1 MSVPVKNPPPAQAQ
15 NPTAHNPHA
24 NPRTFVARA
33 RERFLSD
40 DRTGSDGAGDDGTV
54 RDAISTSWRRSRSF
68 KVQTDRLEL
77 PFVRE
82 PNTDSPLMSAARPVL
97 DQLAV
102 DLSAEPVSI
111 ILTSPDGVVLSRAT
125 GSGELLGRL
134 DAVSLAPGYSYSEE
148 HAGTNGIGTAL
159 ETRQATLVTGAE
171 HYAGCL
177 AELSCAGVPIRNPF
191 SGGVVGALDLTGWV
205 AEGGSLL
212 LSLAKSATV
221 QIEQQ
226 MLANASER
234 ESRLLAAYLATCRR
248 APQMMVLA
256 IAADVVLMNRRLR
269 QSIDPQDQVSM
280 LEHAVDQ
287 IHETQSTRRVN
298 TLPSGRTLRLAS
310 VSQFSD
316 VDAGIA
322 VFHVHLMDSTP
333 SSPPRRRPTTPSPL
347 PGIVGRSSSWRQCC
361 DRIAQTV
368 GAGQWIAVSGER
380 GSGRAAVLRSAAGQY
395 RSGAIRVFAAADF
408 SDADT
413 LDSFAAEMER
423 DDFAVIIRDID
434 EFDDDMLLDL
444 ADVLQGREHAGWLG
458 ITLNAEDS
466 APGLAATLLPFFS
479 HTIEVPP
486 LRHRIED
493 LQVLVPTLLRQLT
506 RGRELSVAPDAMRQL
521 SKYTWPGNVAELR
534 QALRDVVTHHRSG
547 TITVQHLP
555 PTYRAQ
561 NRHTLTRIE
570 ALERDAIVRSLE
582 ENAHNKVAAANALG
596 ISRATIYRKIKE
608 FGIDI

>member
-1 MSVPVKNPPPAQAQ
+1 MSTPVNHQ
-15 NPTAHNPHA
+15 PTARARNSI
-24 NPRTFVARA
+24 TYVARA
-33 RERFLSD
+33 RERFLSEDGTPD
-40 DRTGSDGAGDDGTV
+40 DRVDGTV

-68 KVQTDRLEL
+68 KVQADRLEL

-102 DLSAEPVSI
+102 DLSTEPVSI
-111 ILTSPDGVVLSRAT
+111 ILTSPDGVVLSRAA
-125 GSGELLGRL
+125 GSRELLGQL

-177 AELSCAGVPIRNPF
+177 AQLSCAGVPIRNPF
-191 SGGVVGALDLTGWV
+191 SGGIVGALDLTGWV
-205 AEGGSLL
+205 EEGGSLL

-256 IAADVVLMNRRLR
+256 LAADVVLMNRRLR

-287 IHETQSTRRVN
+287 TLDATAARRVN
-298 TLPSGRTLRLAS
+298 TLPSGRTLRLAP
-310 VSQFSD
+310 VAEFSD
-316 VDAGIA
+316 TDAGIA
-322 VFHVHLMDSTP
+322 VFHVHLMDPGP
-333 SSPPRRRPTTPSPL
+333 SPEPRRRPATAATL
-347 PGIVGRSSSWRQCC
+347 PGIVGRSSSWRECC
-361 DRIAQTV
+361 DRIAQHV
-368 GAGQWIAVSGER
+368 GAGRWIAVSGER
-380 GSGRAAVLRSAAGQY
+380 GSGRAAVLRAAAGQY
-395 RSGAIRVFAAADF
+395 LRGTIRVFSAEDF

-413 LDSFAAEMER
+413 LDSFTAEIER
-423 DDFAVIIRDID
+423 DDFAIILRDID
-434 EFDDDMLLDL
+434 EFDDDMLFDV

-458 ITLNAEDS
+458 ITLS
-466 APGLAATLLPFFS
+466 AVDTLPALGATLLPFFS
-479 HTIEVPP
+479 HTVEVPP

-493 LQVLVPTLLRQLT
+493 LQVLVPTILRQLT
-506 RGRELSVAPDAMRQL
+506 RGKELPVAPDAMRQL

-547 TITVQHLP
+547 TITVKQLP

-561 NRHTLTRIE
+561 SRHTLTRIE

-582 ENAHNKVAAANALG
+582 ENGHNKLAAAHALG

-608 FGIDI
+608 FGIDV

>member
-1 MSVPVKNPPPAQAQ
+1 MSTPVNHQPSAQAR
-15 NPTAHNPHA
+15 NSIAY
-24 NPRTFVARA
+24 VARA

-40 DRTGSDGAGDDGTV
+40 DGVADDRFGGTV

-68 KVQTDRLEL
+68 KVQADRLEL

-125 GSGELLGRL
+125 GSRELLGQL

-177 AELSCAGVPIRNPF
+177 AQLSCAGVPIRNPF
-191 SGGVVGALDLTGWV
+191 SGGIVGALDLTGWV
-205 AEGGSLL
+205 EEGGSLL

-226 MLANASER
+226 MLTNASER

-256 IAADVVLMNRRLR
+256 LAADVVLMNRRLR

-287 IHETQSTRRVN
+287 TLDNSSTRRVN
-298 TLPSGRTLRLAS
+298 TLPSGRAVRLAP
-310 VSQFSD
+310 VVEFSD
-316 VDAGIA
+316 TDAGIA
-322 VFHVHLMDSTP
+322 VFHVHLMDP
-333 SSPPRRRPTTPSPL
+333 GPAPEPRRRPTAAATL
-347 PGIVGRSSSWRQCC
+347 PGIVGRSSSWRECC
-361 DRIAQTV
+361 HRIAQHV
-368 GAGQWIAVSGER
+368 GAGRWIAVSGER
-380 GSGRAAVLRSAAGQY
+380 GSGRAAVLRAAAGQY
-395 RSGAIRVFAAADF
+395 RRGTIRVFSAEDF

-413 LDSFAAEMER
+413 LDTFTAEIER
-423 DDFAVIIRDID
+423 DDFAIILRDID
-434 EFDDDMLLDL
+434 EFDDDMLFDV

-458 ITLNAEDS
+458 ITLSTVDTLPAL
-466 APGLAATLLPFFS
+466 GATLLPFFS
-479 HTIEVPP
+479 HTVEVPP

-493 LQVLVPTLLRQLT
+493 LQVLVPAILRQLT
-506 RGRELSVAPDAMRQL
+506 RGKELPVAPDAMRQL

-547 TITVQHLP
+547 TITVTQLP

-561 NRHTLTRIE
+561 SRHTLTRIE

-582 ENAHNKVAAANALG
+582 ENGHNKLAAAHALG

-608 FGIDI
+608 FGIDV

>member
-1 MSVPVKNPPPAQAQ
+1 MKPKPTDQSREPV
-15 NPTAHNPHA
+15 AH
-24 NPRTFVARA
+24 VARA
-33 RERFLSD
+33 RERFLSEDGVVD
-40 DRTGSDGAGDDGTV
+40 DRLTGAV

-82 PNTDSPLMSAARPVL
+82 PNTDSPLMTAARPVL
-97 DQLAV
+97 DQLAT
-102 DLSAEPVSI
+102 DLSSEPVSI
-111 ILTSPDGVVLSRAT
+111 ILTSPDGVVLSRAA
-125 GSGELLGRL
+125 GSGELLGQL

-177 AELSCAGVPIRNPF
+177 AQLSCAGVPIRNPF

-205 AEGGSLL
+205 EKGGSLL

-226 MLANASER
+226 MLANASES
-234 ESRLLAAYLATCRR
+234 ESRLLSAYLATCRR

-287 IHETQSTRRVN
+287 TLDVAAGRRVN
-298 TLPSGRTLRLAS
+298 TLPSGRSVRLAP
-310 VSQFSD
+310 VVEFSD
-316 VDAGIA
+316 AAAGIA
-322 VFHVHLMDSTP
+322 VFHVHLMDSATAT
-333 SSPPRRRPTTPSPL
+333 SPQRRPSTASML
-347 PGIVGRSSSWRQCC
+347 PGIVGRSSSWRQAS
-361 DRIAQTV
+361 DRIAQHV
-368 GAGQWIAVSGER
+368 GAGHWIAVSGER
-380 GSGRAAVLRSAAGQY
+380 GSGRSAVLRAAAGQC
-395 RSGAIRVFAAADF
+395 RHGTIRVYAAADF
-408 SDADT
+408 QDTDT
-413 LDSFAAEMER
+413 LDSFAAELDTDGFAIILR
-423 DDFAVIIRDID
+423 DAD
-434 EFDDDMLLDL
+434 EFDDDMLF
-444 ADVLQGREHAGWLG
+444 DVAEVMQGREHAGWLG
-458 ITLNAEDS
+458 MTLS
-466 APGLAATLLPFFS
+466 AGDATPTLGVTLLPFFS

-493 LQVLVPTLLRQLT
+493 LQVLVPAILLQLT
-506 RGRELSVAPDAMRQL
+506 RGRELEVAPDAMRQL

-534 QALRDVVTHHRSG
+534 QALRDVVIHHRSG
-547 TITVQHLP
+547 TITAQHLP

-561 NRHTLTRIE
+561 SRHTLTRIE

-582 ENAHNKVAAANALG
+582 ENGRNKVAAAHALG

-608 FGIDI
+608 FGIDV

>member
-1 MSVPVKNPPPAQAQ
+1 MKPKPTDQSREPV
-15 NPTAHNPHA
+15 TH
-24 NPRTFVARA
+24 VARA

-40 DRTGSDGAGDDGTV
+40 DGVVDDRLTGAV

-82 PNTDSPLMSAARPVL
+82 PNTDSPLMTAARPVL
-97 DQLAV
+97 DQLAT
-102 DLSAEPVSI
+102 DLSSEPVSI
-111 ILTSPDGVVLSRAT
+111 ILTSPDGVVLSRAA
-125 GSGELLGRL
+125 GSGELLGQL

-177 AELSCAGVPIRNPF
+177 AQLSCAGVPIRNPF

-205 AEGGSLL
+205 EKGGSLL

-226 MLANASER
+226 MLANASES
-234 ESRLLAAYLATCRR
+234 ESRLLSAYLATCRR

-287 IHETQSTRRVN
+287 TLDVAAGRRVN
-298 TLPSGRTLRLAS
+298 TLPSGRSVRLAP
-310 VSQFSD
+310 VVEFSD
-316 VDAGIA
+316 AAAGIA
-322 VFHVHLMDSTP
+322 VFHVHLMDSATAT
-333 SSPPRRRPTTPSPL
+333 SPHRRPSPASML
-347 PGIVGRSSSWRQCC
+347 PGIVGRSSSWRQAS
-361 DRIAQTV
+361 DRIAQHV
-368 GAGQWIAVSGER
+368 GAGHWIAVSGER
-380 GSGRAAVLRSAAGQY
+380 GSGRSAVLRAAAGQC
-395 RSGAIRVFAAADF
+395 RRGTIRVYAAADF
-408 SDADT
+408 QDTDT
-413 LDSFAAEMER
+413 LDSFAAELDTDGFAIILR
-423 DDFAVIIRDID
+423 DAD
-434 EFDDDMLLDL
+434 EFDDDMLF
-444 ADVLQGREHAGWLG
+444 DVAEVMQGREHAGWLG
-458 ITLNAEDS
+458 MTLS
-466 APGLAATLLPFFS
+466 AGDATPALGATLLPFFS

-486 LRHRIED
+486 LRHRVED
-493 LQVLVPTLLRQLT
+493 LQVLVPAILLQLT
-506 RGRELSVAPDAMRQL
+506 RGRELEVAPDAMRQL

-534 QALRDVVTHHRSG
+534 QALRDVVIHHRSG
-547 TITVQHLP
+547 TITAQHLP

-561 NRHTLTRIE
+561 SRHTLTRIE

-582 ENAHNKVAAANALG
+582 ENGRNKVAAANALG

-608 FGIDI
+608 FGIDV

>member
-1 MSVPVKNPPPAQAQ
+1 MKPKPTDQSREPV
-15 NPTAHNPHA
+15 AH
-24 NPRTFVARA
+24 VARA

-40 DRTGSDGAGDDGTV
+40 DGVVDDRMSGAV

-68 KVQTDRLEL
+68 NVQTDRLEL

-82 PNTDSPLMSAARPVL
+82 PNTDSPLMTAARPVL
-97 DQLAV
+97 DQLAA

-111 ILTSPDGVVLSRAT
+111 ILTSPDGVVLSRAA
-125 GSGELLGRL
+125 GCGELLGQL

-177 AELSCAGVPIRNPF
+177 ARLSCAGVPIRNPF
-191 SGGVVGALDLTGWV
+191 SGGLVGALDLTGWV
-205 AEGGSLL
+205 QEGGSLL

-234 ESRLLAAYLATCRR
+234 ESRLLSAYLATCRR

-287 IHETQSTRRVN
+287 TLEVAAGRRVN
-298 TLPSGRTLRLAS
+298 TLPSGRSVRLAP
-310 VSQFSD
+310 VTEFSHAED
-316 VDAGIA
+316 GVA
-322 VFHVHLMDSTP
+322 VFHVHLMDSVTSAPPQRRSSKP
-333 SSPPRRRPTTPSPL
+333 SVL
-347 PGIVGRSSSWRQCC
+347 PGIVGRSSSWRQAC
-361 DRIAQTV
+361 DRIVQHV
-368 GAGQWIAVSGER
+368 GDGHWIAVSGER
-380 GSGRAAVLRSAAGQY
+380 GSGRSAVLRAAAGRY
-395 RSGAIRVFAAADF
+395 RHGTIRVYAAEDF
-408 SDADT
+408 QDADT
-413 LDSFAAEMER
+413 LDSFAAELDTDGFAIILR
-423 DDFAVIIRDID
+423 DVD
-434 EFDDDMLLDL
+434 ELPD
-444 ADVLQGREHAGWLG
+444 DVLFDVAEVMQGREHAGWLG
-458 ITLNAEDS
+458 MTLSSSDS
-466 APGLAATLLPFFS
+466 TPALGATLLPFFS

-493 LQVLVPTLLRQLT
+493 LQVLVPTILLQLT
-506 RGRELSVAPDAMRQL
+506 RGRELAVAPDAMRQL

-534 QALRDVVTHHRSG
+534 QALRDVVIHHRSG
-547 TITVQHLP
+547 TITAQHLP

-561 NRHTLTRIE
+561 SRHTLTRIE

-582 ENAHNKVAAANALG
+582 ENGRNKVAAAHALG

-608 FGIDI
+608 FGIDV

>member
-1 MSVPVKNPPPAQAQ
+1 MAVQVKHQPAAQARV
-15 NPTAHNPHA
+15 PITH
-24 NPRTFVARA
+24 VARA
-33 RERFLSD
+33 RENFLSD
-40 DRTGSDGAGDDGTV
+40 DDLGDDRLDGAV

-68 KVQTDRLEL
+68 KVQADRLEL

-97 DQLAV
+97 DQLAA
-102 DLSAEPVSI
+102 DLSSEPVGI
-111 ILTSPDGVVLSRAT
+111 ILTSPDGVVLSRAA
-125 GSGELLGRL
+125 GSGELLGQL

-177 AELSCAGVPIRNPF
+177 NLLSCAGVPIRNPF
-191 SGGVVGALDLTGWV
+191 SGGIVGALDLTGWV
-205 AEGGSLL
+205 EEGGSLL

-221 QIEQQ
+221 QVEQQ
-226 MLANASER
+226 MLTNASER
-234 ESRLLAAYLATCRR
+234 ESRLLSAYLATCRR

-287 IHETQSTRRVN
+287 TLDVAAGRRVN
-298 TLPSGRTLRLAS
+298 TLPSGRSVRLAP
-310 VSQFSD
+310 VAEFSD
-316 VDAGIA
+316 AEAGIA
-322 VFHVHLMDSTP
+322 VFHVHLMDSATAA
-333 SSPPRRRPTTPSPL
+333 PPQRRPSKASML
-347 PGIVGRSSSWRQCC
+347 PGIVGRSSSWRQACE
-361 DRIAQTV
+361 RIAHHV

-380 GSGRAAVLRSAAGQY
+380 GSGRSAVLRAAAGQY
-395 RSGAIRVFAAADF
+395 RRGTIRVFAAEDF
-408 SDADT
+408 QDADT
-413 LDSFAAEMER
+413 IDSFAAEIDTDGFAIILR
-423 DDFAVIIRDID
+423 DVD
-434 EFDDDMLLDL
+434 EFDDDMLFDV
-444 ADVLQGREHAGWLG
+444 AEVLQGREHAGWLG
-458 ITLNAEDS
+458 ITVSTSDATPTL
-466 APGLAATLLPFFS
+466 GATLLPFFS

-493 LQVLVPTLLRQLT
+493 LQVLVPTILRQLT
-506 RGRELSVAPDAMRQL
+506 RGRELDVAPDAMRQL

-547 TITVQHLP
+547 TIAAQHLP

-561 NRHTLTRIE
+561 SRHTLTRIE

-582 ENAHNKVAAANALG
+582 ENGQNKVAAANALG

-608 FGIDI
+608 FGIDV

>member
-1 MSVPVKNPPPAQAQ
+1 MKPKPTDQSRVPV
-15 NPTAHNPHA
+15 AH
-24 NPRTFVARA
+24 A
-33 RERFLSD
+33 RERFLNDDGAVD
-40 DRTGSDGAGDDGTV
+40 DRLTGAV

-82 PNTDSPLMSAARPVL
+82 PNTDSPLMTAARPVL
-97 DQLAV
+97 HQLAT
-102 DLSAEPVSI
+102 DLSSEPVSI
-111 ILTSPDGVVLSRAT
+111 ILTSPDGVILSRAA
-125 GSGELLGRL
+125 GSDELLGQL

-159 ETRQATLVTGAE
+159 ETRQATLVSGAE

-177 AELSCAGVPIRNPF
+177 TQLSCAGVPIRNPF
-191 SGGVVGALDLTGWV
+191 SGGIVGALDLTGWV
-205 AEGGSLL
+205 EEGGSLL

-234 ESRLLAAYLATCRR
+234 ESRLLSAYLATCRR

-280 LEHAVDQ
+280 LELAVDQ
-287 IHETQSTRRVN
+287 TVDIAAGRRVN
-298 TLPSGRTLRLAS
+298 TLPSGRSLRLAM
-310 VSQFSD
+310 VPEFSD
-316 VDAGIA
+316 ATGGIA
-322 VFHVHLMDSTP
+322 VFHVHLMDSATTP
-333 SSPPRRRPTTPSPL
+333 LQRRPSKASVL
-347 PGIVGRSSSWRQCC
+347 PGIVGRSSSWRQAS
-361 DRIAQTV
+361 DRIAQHV
-368 GAGQWIAVSGER
+368 GAGHWIVVSGER
-380 GSGRAAVLRSAAGQY
+380 GSGRSAVLRAAAGQY
-395 RSGAIRVFAAADF
+395 RRGTMRVYAAGDF
-408 SDADT
+408 QDTDT
-413 LDSFAAEMER
+413 LDSFAAEIDTEG
-423 DDFAVIIRDID
+423 FAVILRDVD
-434 EFDDDMLLDL
+434 EFDDDMLF
-444 ADVLQGREHAGWLG
+444 DVAEVVQGREHAGWLG
-458 ITLNAEDS
+458 MTLS
-466 APGLAATLLPFFS
+466 AGDATPTLGATLLPFFS

-493 LQVLVPTLLRQLT
+493 LQVLVPTILRQLT
-506 RGRELSVAPDAMRQL
+506 RGRELDVAPDAMRQF

-547 TITVQHLP
+547 TITAQHLP
-555 PTYRAQ
+555 PMYRAQ
-561 NRHTLTRIE
+561 SRHTLTRIE

-582 ENAHNKVAAANALG
+582 ENGQNKVAAANALG

-608 FGIDI
+608 FGIDM

>member
-1 MSVPVKNPPPAQAQ
+1 MKPKPTDQSREPV
-15 NPTAHNPHA
+15 TH
-24 NPRTFVARA
+24 VARA

-40 DRTGSDGAGDDGTV
+40 DGVVDDRLTGAV

-82 PNTDSPLMSAARPVL
+82 PNTDSPLMTAARPVL
-97 DQLAV
+97 DQLAT
-102 DLSAEPVSI
+102 DLSSEPVSI
-111 ILTSPDGVVLSRAT
+111 ILTSPDGVVLSRAA
-125 GSGELLGRL
+125 GSGELLGQL

-177 AELSCAGVPIRNPF
+177 AQLSCAGVPIRNPF

-205 AEGGSLL
+205 EKGGSLL

-226 MLANASER
+226 MLANASES
-234 ESRLLAAYLATCRR
+234 ESRLLSAYLATCRR

-287 IHETQSTRRVN
+287 TLDVAAGRRVN
-298 TLPSGRTLRLAS
+298 TLPSGRSVRLAP
-310 VSQFSD
+310 VVEFSD
-316 VDAGIA
+316 AAAGIA
-322 VFHVHLMDSTP
+322 VFHVHLMDSATAT
-333 SSPPRRRPTTPSPL
+333 SPHRRPSPASML
-347 PGIVGRSSSWRQCC
+347 PGIVGRSSSWRQAS
-361 DRIAQTV
+361 DRIAQHV
-368 GAGQWIAVSGER
+368 GAGHWIAVSGER
-380 GSGRAAVLRSAAGQY
+380 GSGRSAVLRAAAGQC
-395 RSGAIRVFAAADF
+395 RRGTIRVYAAADF
-408 SDADT
+408 QDTDT
-413 LDSFAAEMER
+413 LDSFAAELDTDGFAIILR
-423 DDFAVIIRDID
+423 DAD
-434 EFDDDMLLDL
+434 EFDDDVLF
-444 ADVLQGREHAGWLG
+444 DVAEVMQGREHAGWLG
-458 ITLNAEDS
+458 MTLS
-466 APGLAATLLPFFS
+466 AGDATPALGATLLPFFS

-493 LQVLVPTLLRQLT
+493 LQVLVPAILLQLT
-506 RGRELSVAPDAMRQL
+506 RGRELEVAPDAMRQL

-534 QALRDVVTHHRSG
+534 QALRDVVIHHRSG
-547 TITVQHLP
+547 TITAQHLP

-561 NRHTLTRIE
+561 SRHTLTRIE

-582 ENAHNKVAAANALG
+582 ENGRNKVAAANALG

-608 FGIDI
+608 FGIDV

>member
-1 MSVPVKNPPPAQAQ
+1 MSTAVKHQPTAQARKS
-15 NPTAHNPHA
+15 T
-24 NPRTFVARA
+24 TFVARA
-33 RERFLSD
+33 RERFLNDDGVPD
-40 DRTGSDGAGDDGTV
+40 DRIDGTV

-68 KVQTDRLEL
+68 KVQADRLEL

-102 DLSAEPVSI
+102 DLSDEPVSI
-111 ILTSPDGVVLSRAT
+111 ILTSPDGVVLSRAA
-125 GSGELLGRL
+125 GSGELLTQL

-159 ETRQATLVTGAE
+159 ETRQATLVTGPE
-171 HYAGCL
+171 HYAGVL
-177 AELSCAGVPIRNPF
+177 AQLSCAGVPIRNPF
-191 SGGVVGALDLTGWV
+191 SGGIVGALDLTGWV
-205 AEGGSLL
+205 EEGGSLL

-256 IAADVVLMNRRLR
+256 LAADVVLMNRRLR

-287 IHETQSTRRVN
+287 TLDAGTVRRVN
-298 TLPSGRTLRLAS
+298 TLPSGRTVRLAP
-310 VSQFSD
+310 VAEFSD
-316 VDAGIA
+316 TDAGIA
-322 VFHVHLMDSTP
+322 VFHVHLMDPGSFP
-333 SSPPRRRPTTPSPL
+333 EPRRRPPATATL
-347 PGIVGRSSSWRQCC
+347 PGIVGRSSSWRECC
-361 DRIAQTV
+361 DRIAQHV
-368 GAGQWIAVSGER
+368 GAGRWIAVSGER
-380 GSGRAAVLRSAAGQY
+380 GSGRAAVLRAAAGQY
-395 RSGAIRVFAAADF
+395 RRGTIRVFSAEDF

-413 LDSFAAEMER
+413 LDSFGAEIER
-423 DDFAVIIRDID
+423 DDFAIILRDID
-434 EFDDDMLLDL
+434 EFDDDMLFDV

-458 ITLNAEDS
+458 ITLSTGDTLPAL
-466 APGLAATLLPFFS
+466 GATLLPFFS
-479 HTIEVPP
+479 HTVEVPP

-493 LQVLVPTLLRQLT
+493 LQVLVPAILRQLT
-506 RGRELSVAPDAMRQL
+506 RGKELPVAPDAMRQL

-547 TITVQHLP
+547 TITVKQLP

-561 NRHTLTRIE
+561 SRHTLTRIE

-582 ENAHNKVAAANALG
+582 ENGHNKLAAAHALG

-608 FGIDI
+608 FGIDV